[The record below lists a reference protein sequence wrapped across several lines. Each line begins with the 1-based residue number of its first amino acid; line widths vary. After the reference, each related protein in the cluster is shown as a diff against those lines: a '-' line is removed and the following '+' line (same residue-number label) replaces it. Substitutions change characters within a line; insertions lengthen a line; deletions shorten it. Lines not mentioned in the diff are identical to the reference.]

1 MIHSHGYYS
10 GHVGQLDA
18 EFAANQDLIV
28 LIREKH
34 KLYDFKGLV
43 KLGIQAP
50 IGTKF
55 VINGQTLRI
64 GATGIYELD
73 LNGLSEITALSF
85 DQKSVQAVSL
95 NNNAYLIV
103 DVIYEDGED

>member
-1 MIHSHGYYS
+1 MRNGYYA
-10 GHVGQLDA
+10 GHIGQLDA
-18 EFAANQDLIV
+18 TFSAGQNIIT

-34 KLYDFKGLV
+34 KLYDFKGLI

-55 VINGQTLRI
+55 CINGEQIRI

-73 LNGLSEITALSF
+73 QTVNIKELYFIEDTEAL
-85 DQKSVQAVSL
+85 
-95 NNNAYLIV
+95 V
-103 DVIYEDGED
+103 DYIY

>member
-1 MIHSHGYYS
+1 MINSHGYYS
-10 GHVGQLDA
+10 GHIGQLDA
-18 EFAANQDLIV
+18 TFAANQNVIT

-55 VINGQTLRI
+55 VINGDPIRI
-64 GATGIYELD
+64 GETGIYELD
-73 LNGLSEITALSF
+73 QTVSVKELYFIEDTEAL
-85 DQKSVQAVSL
+85 
-95 NNNAYLIV
+95 V
-103 DVIYEDGED
+103 DYIY

>member
-1 MIHSHGYYS
+1 MINSHGYYS

-18 EFAANQDLIV
+18 KFAANQNLIT
-28 LIREKH
+28 LIRKKH

-55 VINGQTLRI
+55 VINGETLRI

-73 LNGLSEITALSF
+73 QTVSVKELYFIEDTEAL
-85 DQKSVQAVSL
+85 
-95 NNNAYLIV
+95 V
-103 DVIYEDGED
+103 DYIY